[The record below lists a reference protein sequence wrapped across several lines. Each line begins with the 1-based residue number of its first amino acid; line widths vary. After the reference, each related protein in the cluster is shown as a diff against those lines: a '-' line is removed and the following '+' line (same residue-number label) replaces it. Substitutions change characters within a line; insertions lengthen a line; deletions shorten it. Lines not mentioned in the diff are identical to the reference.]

1 MPPTLQLIDWDFV
14 SDEGL
19 HWEVRGTVLL
29 FPGREEG
36 LMRALVVVG
45 EGREVNRGGGA
56 STDGPEE
63 TLRQPP
69 NPAQGHLCL
78 RALQTCWPREGTDCL
93 ICLRKQGFVHPGLS
107 SDIVPE

>member
-1 MPPTLQLIDWDFV
+1 MPPALQLIDWDFV

-36 LMRALVVVG
+36 LMRALVLVG
-45 EGREVNRGGGA
+45 EGREVNWGGGA

-63 TLRQPP
+63 TLGQPP
-69 NPAQGHLCL
+69 NPVRGRLCL
-78 RALQTCWPREGTDCL
+78 RALQTRSPREAADCL
-93 ICLRKQGFVHPGLS
+93 MCLGRQGFVHPGLS